1 MRIDNYRGW
10 EGDPLPQDDDAARRL
25 VRPSFTAATTL
36 GLDVSHHQN
45 NIDWAKVKAAGIGF
59 VFIKATEGGTYTDPN
74 FQANWRA
81 AKAAGI
87 PRGAYHFF
95 RPKGPLQAQI
105 DNFIR
110 AMSTV
115 ERGELPPVLDLEVP
129 EDWTQFTVA
138 QRNEMVMGWLNAVQ
152 TRLGVR
158 PIIYIN
164 NPMTRDTLGSP
175 AAFKNYTLW
184 LAHYT
189 SRPEPNIPAPW
200 TSWKYWQYT
209 EHGTIDG
216 IAGEVDLNRF
226 NGNAVEFQAH
236 LAEFAAVPA
245 TPSQTGFIGRL
256 RGWFRRL
263 RKMLGF

>member
-10 EGDPLPQDDDAARRL
+10 EGDPLPKDDEAARRL
-25 VRPSFTAATTL
+25 VSSSFTAATTF
-36 GLDVSHHQN
+36 GLDVSHHN
-45 NIDWAKVKAAGIGF
+45 GTIDWAKVKAAGAGF

-74 FQANWRA
+74 FQTYWRA

-87 PRGAYHFF
+87 PRGSYHFF
-95 RPKGPLQAQI
+95 RPKGSLQAQI
-105 DNFIR
+105 DNFVR

-115 ERGELPPVLDLEVP
+115 ERGELPPVCDVEVP
-129 EDWTQFTVA
+129 EDWTAFTVA
-138 QRNEMVMGWLNAVQ
+138 QRVDMVMSWLKAVE

-164 NPMTRDTLGSP
+164 NPMTRDILGSP
-175 AAFKNYTLW
+175 DAFKNYTLW

-189 SRPEPNIPAPW
+189 SRPAPNVPAPW
-200 TSWKYWQYT
+200 TTWKYWQYT

-216 IAGEVDLNRF
+216 IVGDVDLNRF
-226 NGNAVEFQAH
+226 NGNAVEFQRH
-236 LAEFAAVPA
+236 LESLMAAA
-245 TPSQTGFIGRL
+245 TPAPTGFLARL

-263 RKMLGF
+263 REILGV